1 MKTNS
6 DFDIAKETSRLLSEL
21 DQVINH
27 SSALRDIVKRR
38 EQLYDLEC
46 LTGPSPKTLS
56 MRREIMHLEQQLR
69 DDRAALDT
77 TLETTLETAMD
88 TDSEVILSTA

>member
-1 MKTNS
+1 MP
-6 DFDIAKETSRLLSEL
+6 
-21 DQVINH
+21 H
-27 SSALRDIVKRR
+27 
-38 EQLYDLEC
+38 
-46 LTGPSPKTLS
+46 LS

-77 TLETTLETAMD
+77 ALETALETAMD

>member
-38 EQLYDLEC
+38 DQLYDLEC
-46 LTGPSPKTLS
+46 LT
-56 MRREIMHLEQQLR
+56 
-69 DDRAALDT
+69 
-77 TLETTLETAMD
+77 
-88 TDSEVILSTA
+88 

>member
-6 DFDIAKETSRLLSEL
+6 DLDIAKETSRLLSEL

-38 EQLYDLEC
+38 EQLYDLER
-46 LTGPSPKTLS
+46 LTGPSPQTRT
-56 MRREIMHLEQQLR
+56 MREEIMRMEQQLR
-69 DDRAALDT
+69 EDRAALNT
-77 TLETTLETAMD
+77 VLD
-88 TDSEVILSTA
+88 TDPKAILSTA